1 MMGVPVNTATILIGD
16 NQSVQTS
23 GSTPSSSLSKKHLA
37 IAYHKIRESV
47 AAGIMLF
54 AWIESILN
62 IADLLNK
69 PLNGMRHM
77 SLTSYWLFGKG
88 QWFAK
93 GSIKDASIDEHSDGN

>member
-1 MMGVPVNTATILIGD
+1 MMGVPINTSTILIGD
-16 NQSVQTS
+16 NRSVQTS

-54 AWIESILN
+54 AWITSSMN
-62 IADLLNK
+62 IADLLTK
-69 PLNGMRHM
+69 PLNGMKHR

-93 GSIKDASIDEHSDGN
+93 GSIKDAANDEPNDGK